1 MIPFQ
6 AFSKFYLM
14 SNKIKE
20 SKTSSAKPR
29 VDFRAV
35 KYYNRTDHIALVG
48 DRAVGQ
54 FVEYTII
61 FLPLLWMHAI
71 FLTDGPSQSWTIC
84 LLYTA
89 SRAIYP
95 LVFGF
100 NVYPGV
106 LWSAFPNYIIIS
118 YMFGRLIYACM
129 FT

>member
-1 MIPFQ
+1 MLPFQ
-6 AFSKFYLM
+6 SLSKFYLM
-14 SNKIKE
+14 SKKIKE
-20 SKTSSAKPR
+20 KKAGEK

-35 KYYNRTDHIALVG
+35 KYYNRTDHLALVG

-54 FVEYTII
+54 FVEWSII
-61 FLPLLWMHAI
+61 FLPLLWMHAL
-71 FLTDGPSQSWTIC
+71 FLSDGPSQSWIIC

-95 LVFGF
+95 LVFGS

-106 LWSAFPNYIIIS
+106 LWSAFPNYIILY
-118 YMFGRLIYACM
+118 YMLWRLVYAAM